1 MTKIIEAIV
10 CIMLIVFFLWRLSPT
25 LKKDIKASLSNGQ
38 DDTKDKDG
46 HDNSADLLAV
56 IVKQFA
62 RHLYKEQYGTCL
74 KDSKENELEVG
85 DFLSYTAD
93 DRRQT
98 GVLSLN
104 VNENNLLVE
113 SEPYAIIN
121 EDNNTVSIND
131 VTNINVMKRT

>member
-62 RHLYKEQYGTCL
+62 RHLYKEQHGTCL